1 MSAYLPSSGKGDV
14 NWRDLTDNWTHADTA
29 WLQERT
35 VTRIGNSYTLG
46 TPGTSGD
53 NVLYNINEGRL
64 FYNIDTKVLAISD
77 GTTLNTVFK
86 SSGIKITDGSTSS
99 EILGVSAASN
109 TGVTISKTGASVSIG
124 SAATFSSTVGIT
136 GALTVSDYLTS
147 LKAGSSGSISTDSTG
162 FVINTSGSNAVTVT
176 TSTAVGSATTL
187 EINSPVKITGS
198 LTTTTGITAGGVLVV
213 SGTGT
218 STIAGDVTIASGK
231 TLTSPTVTAT
241 TTTNTVTLSASGLI
255 TAGAGIS
262 VTGGSIQSSS
272 DLVLSASSA
281 IRTISSFVY
290 GDTSAGKNSNIKNAW
305 SIYAASDPATATITN
320 KALSTNVATLT
331 TGSAHNLWVGASVT
345 VSGVDSTFN
354 GTYTVTGVPSTTTFT
369 YAKTAGNV
377 SSTAV
382 SPVGAVTIPIPDGTI
397 WFS

>member
-77 GTTLNTVFK
+77 GSALNPVFK
-86 SSGIKITDGSTSS
+86 SGVIKIADSTNSS

-109 TGVTISKTGASVSIG
+109 TGITISKTGASVAVG
-124 SAATFSSTVGIT
+124 SAATFASTVGIT
-136 GALTVSDYLTS
+136 DALTVSGYLTS

-162 FVINTSGSNAVTVT
+162 FIINTSGSNAVTVT

-187 EINSPVKITGS
+187 EVSSPVKVTGS
-198 LTTTTGITAGGVLVV
+198 LTTTTGITAGGVLAV

-218 STIAGDVTIASGK
+218 STFASDVTLASGK
-231 TLTSPTVTAT
+231 TLTAPTVTAT
-241 TTTNTVTLSASGLI
+241 TTTNTVTLTASGLI
-255 TAGAGIS
+255 TAQAGVS

-272 DLVLSASSA
+272 DLVVSATSA
-281 IRTISSFVY
+281 IRTISNFVF
-290 GDTSAGKNSNIKNAW
+290 GDTAAGKSSNIKNAW
-305 SIYAASDPATATITN
+305 SIYSANDPAAASVSN

-331 TGSAHNLWVGASVT
+331 TSAAHNLWVGASVT

-369 YAKTAGNV
+369 YAKTASNV

-382 SPVGAVTIPIPDGTI
+382 SPVGSVTIPIPDGTI